1 MTPTAKA
8 IVEDGYRIFAGY
20 RLAPPLTVCHCPVCM
35 TPETE
40 RELVTTPLRAL
51 QSPLLGE
58 YTNSAHGWDDD
69 AVATE
74 MRYFLP
80 RYLELIALDNPPDCL
95 GLAPCLRRLGDADW
109 RSKWP
114 AAETELLDRFFA
126 EFVVSSLG
134 RIDPVETR
142 AGWRLKFDFADVL
155 SLIANAKGDIDLAL
169 AAWDGA
175 ADPGAALHMAALRAQ
190 VVRTPERSYLYSAFL
205 EGEHRDAADKIGA
218 FLTRPEIDKRVEG
231 AFFHVD
237 DARLQ
242 QILSDALS

>member
-1 MTPTAKA
+1 MTPTLKA
-8 IVEDGYRIFAGY
+8 IVEDGYRIFGGY
-20 RLAPPLTVCHCPVCM
+20 RLDSRLAVCHCPACM

-40 RELVTTPLRAL
+40 RELITTPLRAL

-69 AVATE
+69 AVAAE

-80 RYLELIALDNPPDCL
+80 RYLELIALDDPPDYL
-95 GLAPCLRRLGDADW
+95 GLPPCLRRLGDADW

-114 AAETELLDRFFA
+114 DAETDLLDRFFA
-126 EFVVSSLG
+126 AFIVSCLA
-134 RIDPVETR
+134 RTDLVETP

-155 SLIANAKGDIDLAL
+155 SLVANAKGDIDQAL
-169 AAWDGA
+169 AAWDGGP
-175 ADPGAALHMAALRAQ
+175 DPGAAIHMAALRAQ
-190 VVRTPERSYLYSAFL
+190 VVRTPERAYLYSAFL
-205 EGEHRDAADKIGA
+205 EGAHRDAADKIGA
-218 FLTRPEIDKRVEG
+218 FLTRPEIDKRLEG

-237 DARLQ
+237 DVGLQ